1 MQKIQMTN
9 GVWCFKSKALY
20 RGIKVID
27 KENAAKNLYILKELL
42 DKYNVEFQ
50 LAYGTLLG
58 AVRDKDF
65 ISHDE
70 DCDLIVLSESKQKF
84 IDLLPLLSE
93 NGFNVVRYDRRDLLS
108 IMREGE
114 YIDIYFFRPYVD
126 DLRISGCDLS
136 PAFLLETTTDYEFKG
151 YVFRVPEQYE
161 EFLRFEYGESWRT
174 PIQWANFEVPKW
186 KRMLF
191 TIKDKLKNCL
201 PDPIYFY
208 LADKSEKKIL
218 DMYWGKVKRYREVK
232 KAESK

>member
-1 MQKIQMTN
+1 MMQKIQMTN
-9 GVWCFKSKALY
+9 GVWRFKSKALY

-27 KENAAKNLYILKELL
+27 KEKAAKNLHILKELL

-70 DCDLIVLSESKQKF
+70 DCDLIVLSEYKQKF

-93 NGFNVVRYDRRDLLS
+93 NGFDVVRYDRRDLLS
-108 IMREGE
+108 IMRDGE
-114 YIDIYFFRPYVD
+114 YIDIYFFRPYVE

-136 PAFLLETTTDYEFKG
+136 PAFLLESTTEFEFKG
-151 YVFRVPEQYE
+151 YFFRVPEQYE
-161 EFLRFEYGESWRT
+161 EFLKFEYGENWRT

-186 KRMLF
+186 KRLLF

-201 PDPIYFY
+201 PDSVYFY
-208 LADKSEKKIL
+208 LANKAGKRIL
-218 DMYWGKVKRYREVK
+218 DNYWEKVKVYRDSK
-232 KAESK
+232 KS